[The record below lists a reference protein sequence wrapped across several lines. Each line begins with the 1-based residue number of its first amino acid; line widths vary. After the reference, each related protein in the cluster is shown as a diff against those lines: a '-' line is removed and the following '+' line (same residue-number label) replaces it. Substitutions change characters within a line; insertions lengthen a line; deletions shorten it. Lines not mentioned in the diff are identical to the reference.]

1 MSLLDGFRRKRK
13 DEPETAV
20 EAAPEP
26 APALEQASHSQ
37 PQAHVDHGEPHAH
50 VDPHARPEQPPVAA
64 PLPPEIPAPAATAS
78 DTAEASA
85 AAGEST
91 GDRDHQ
97 DIHDDVVGILKTVYD
112 PEIPVDIYELGLIY
126 EVDVRQGNV
135 VYVQMTLTSPMCPV
149 AESLPIEVEA
159 KVRTVADVADVELDL
174 VWEPPWS
181 MDMMSEAAKLELNM
195 L

>member
-1 MSLLDGFRRKRK
+1 MSLLDGFRKK
-13 DEPETAV
+13 IVEPAMRSLS
-20 EAAPEP
+20 PEP
-26 APALEQASHSQ
+26 SPAPVAE
-37 PQAHVDHGEPHAH
+37 
-50 VDPHARPEQPPVAA
+50 PPVAA
-64 PLPPEIPAPAATAS
+64 DMVADA
-78 DTAEASA
+78 ASA
-85 AAGEST
+85 EPSPAEVPVAESAVSEVEEAEVEAVEVAAAEETPVGE
-91 GDRDHQ
+91 DRDDQ
-97 DIHDDVVGILKTVYD
+97 DLHDEVVAVLKTVYD

-159 KVRTVADVADVELDL
+159 KVRTVAGVGDVDLEL